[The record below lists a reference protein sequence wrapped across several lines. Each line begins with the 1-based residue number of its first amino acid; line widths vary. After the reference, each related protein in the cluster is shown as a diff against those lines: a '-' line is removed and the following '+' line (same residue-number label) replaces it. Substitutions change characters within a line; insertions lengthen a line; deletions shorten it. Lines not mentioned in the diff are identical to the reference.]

1 MYDIKM
7 QRKLIKE
14 MSPDQLGVKAIDD
27 YTLEVEL
34 QFYSISCRFNGIS
47 NLLSCK

>member
-7 QRKLIKE
+7 QRKLIKRDE
-14 MSPDQLGVKAIDD
+14 SDQLGVKAIDD

-34 QFYSISCRFNGIS
+34 DNSIPYLVDLMVYQSSI
-47 NLLSCK
+47 L